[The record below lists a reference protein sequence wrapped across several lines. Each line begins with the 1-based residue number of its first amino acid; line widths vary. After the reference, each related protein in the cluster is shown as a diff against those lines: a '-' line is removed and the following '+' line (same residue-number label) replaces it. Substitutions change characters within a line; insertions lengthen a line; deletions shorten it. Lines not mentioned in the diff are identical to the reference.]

1 MVILPVGLAGT
12 GSSLFGLSCIDPEN
26 QRQTKRMINCLDIGG
41 SGIKGAVATSPT
53 ALRPLGRVRTPLDDF
68 GAFTDA
74 IRQVLALSPAPDG
87 SVVSI
92 AITGVVDPATGV
104 IKCANIP
111 CIDGRR
117 LAADLVA
124 RLGRPVVIG
133 NDADLFALAEAR
145 AGAGQGHAIVFGVIL
160 GTGVGGGLVIDGK
173 LVTGAG
179 GYAGEWGHAPVA
191 ASRVFEPPVEL
202 PRLACGCGQVGCV
215 DTLGGAR
222 GLERLHRHFTG
233 QARNSVEIVAAWE
246 AGEPAA
252 SRTIDAYME
261 IVAAPLALV
270 VNVVGAGSVPVGGG
284 LAKSRA
290 LLERLDREVR
300 ARILRKTTAPLVI
313 AAALEVEP
321 GLVGAAIL
329 GGLK

>member
-1 MVILPVGLAGT
+1 
-12 GSSLFGLSCIDPEN
+12 
-26 QRQTKRMINCLDIGG
+26 MITCLDIGG
-41 SGIKGAVATSPT
+41 SGIKAAVARSPSQIDV
-53 ALRPLGRVRTPLDDF
+53 LGRLRTPLDDF
-68 GAFTDA
+68 EAFVAA
-74 IRQVLALSPAPDG
+74 IREVLALSPAPDG
-87 SVVSI
+87 STIAI
-92 AITGVVDPATGV
+92 AITGVIDPSTGI

-117 LAADLVA
+117 LAADLSE
-124 RLGRPVVIG
+124 RLRRPVVIG
-133 NDADLFALAEAR
+133 NDADLFALAEAG

-173 LVTGAG
+173 VVSGPG

-191 ASRVFEPPVEL
+191 ATRVLEPPVEL
-202 PRLACGCGQVGCV
+202 PRFACGCGQVGCV

-246 AGEPAA
+246 AGDTAA
-252 SRTIDAYME
+252 GRSIDAFME
-261 IVAAPLALV
+261 IVAPPLALV

-284 LAKSRA
+284 LAKSHA
-290 LLERLDREVR
+290 LIARLDREVR
-300 ARILRKTTAPLVI
+300 ARILRRTIAPLVVP
-313 AAALEVEP
+313 AQLDVEP